1 MTTTISRPPGLK
13 VGVLRP
19 LTPDAGN
26 RDAIAALRQQLR
38 LPPSSA
44 EKIAIVMIVARIPRF
59 ILILSAPV
67 IEITRLIDL
76 LIPRHLLARIFLR
89 TKERPEKGSALDDV
103 IVEMLDDRPSAA
115 NERSP
120 PLYTLITPDLSG
132 S

>member
-1 MTTTISRPPGLK
+1 MTTTINRPPGPK
-13 VGVLRP
+13 VGVLR
-19 LTPDAGN
+19 LSTPDAGN

-59 ILILSAPV
+59 ILILAAPV

-89 TKERPEKGSALDDV
+89 TKERPEKGSALDV
-103 IVEMLDDRPSAA
+103 VEMLDDRPSAA

-120 PLYTLITPDLSG
+120 PLYTLITPDPSA

>member
-59 ILILSAPV
+59 ILILAAPV

-89 TKERPEKGSALDDV
+89 TKERPEKGSALDV
-103 IVEMLDDRPSAA
+103 VEMLDDRPSAA

-120 PLYTLITPDLSG
+120 PLYTLITPDPSA